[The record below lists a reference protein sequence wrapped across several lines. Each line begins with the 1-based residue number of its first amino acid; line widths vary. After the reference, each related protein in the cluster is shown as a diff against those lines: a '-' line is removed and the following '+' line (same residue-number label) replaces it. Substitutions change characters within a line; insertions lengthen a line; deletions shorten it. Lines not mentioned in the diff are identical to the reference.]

1 MAQRIV
7 VIWFPHL
14 LADWQLRRR
23 PELASGPF
31 AMALM
36 ERNRRVVKAVNAIAQ
51 QKGVYPEMLVADCRA
66 MAPELE
72 VFDYDPQQPQKLLS
86 ALAEWCIRFTP
97 IVSIDMPEGL
107 VLDANGCTHLWGGES
122 GYINEI
128 QKRFAELGYTTRIG
142 MADTIGCAWAVSR
155 FESQQYIVKSN
166 TEGKAIAHLPPA
178 ALRLEPKVVDK
189 LTRLGLRTIGSF
201 MKMPG
206 PSLRRRFGENLLQ
219 RLDQALGSAIEH
231 LEPVEPVIPYQER
244 LTSLEPIRTAV
255 GIEIALKELLES
267 LCQRLSKE
275 SMGLRKCE
283 LRCYRLD
290 GNIQR
295 IEIGTNK
302 PSRNTAHLFK
312 LFELKIPEIE
322 PDLGIELFVMEARVV
337 EELQNS
343 QDALWAVSDANESA
357 LAELVDRLEG
367 KTGEGSVHRYLPSE
381 HYWPEH
387 SFKRAGS
394 LSEKPSTTWRSDLPR
409 PLHLLPKPEKIDVMV
424 PVPDYPP
431 LLFIYKGQRHQVEKA
446 DGPERIEQEWWIQTG
461 EYRDYYCVEDDKGHR
476 YWLFRSGD
484 YMNEHV
490 QWYLH
495 GFFA

>member
-23 PELASGPF
+23 PELASQPF

-36 ERNRRVVKAVNAIAQ
+36 ERNRRVVKAVNTIAQ

-97 IVSIDMPEGL
+97 VVSIDMPDGL
-107 VLDANGCTHLWGGES
+107 VLDANGCPHLWGGES
-122 GYINEI
+122 DYINEI
-128 QKRFAELGYTTRIG
+128 KKRFAEFGYTTRIG

-155 FESQQYIVKSN
+155 FESQQCIVKSN

-206 PSLRRRFGENLLQ
+206 PSLRRRFGEHLLQ

-231 LEPVEPVIPYQER
+231 LEPVEPLSPYQER
-244 LTSLEPIRTAV
+244 LPSLEPIRTAV

-343 QDALWAVSDANESA
+343 QDALWAVSGANESA

-394 LSEKPSTTWRSDLPR
+394 LSEKPSTLWRSDLPR

-424 PVPDYPP
+424 PVPD
-431 LLFIYKGQRHQVEKA
+431 
-446 DGPERIEQEWWIQTG
+446 
-461 EYRDYYCVEDDKGHR
+461 
-476 YWLFRSGD
+476 
-484 YMNEHV
+484 
-490 QWYLH
+490 
-495 GFFA
+495 